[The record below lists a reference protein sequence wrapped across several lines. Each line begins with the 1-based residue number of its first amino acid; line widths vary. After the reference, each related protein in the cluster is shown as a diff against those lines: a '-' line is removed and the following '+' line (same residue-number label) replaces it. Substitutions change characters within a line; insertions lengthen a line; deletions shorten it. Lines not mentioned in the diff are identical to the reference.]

1 VAAASLTTP
10 VFDLK
15 VKGKGTRYK
24 SRPVPCDTLGQEWT
38 DCVESK
44 ERSGES
50 VGVMGLSSEGVCQTS
65 VVTAITVPRGVP
77 GGMTASCTIRA
88 RGNDWKKMQTE
99 GCGRGR
105 ERGR

>member
-50 VGVMGLSSEGVCQTS
+50 VGVMGLSSEG
-65 VVTAITVPRGVP
+65 GVP
-77 GGMTASCTIRA
+77 NECGDCDNRTPRSAWR
-88 RGNDWKKMQTE
+88 NDCELYDQSQ
-99 GCGRGR
+99 R
-105 ERGR
+105 